1 MMNRREF
8 TVAVAAGAAATL
20 TTAAPARSAGNPVKN
35 VVMVHGL
42 YADGSCWSDVIV
54 RLLATGLNVTSVQNP
69 LTTFEDDVA
78 AATRALDSQDGSTVL
93 VAHSY
98 GGMVA
103 TQAGVHPNV
112 VGLVYIAA
120 RAPDTGENYAALA
133 ARFPTPP
140 ASNGLVKVGNYLML
154 SETAFLNDFA
164 NGVEAVKA
172 HVLYAVQQP
181 NVATLSPN
189 ARTTAAAWRTK
200 PSWYAV
206 SKQDRTINP
215 DLERFMA
222 ARMKAT
228 TIEIDAGHLS
238 LVSHV
243 QEVSNLILKAVAAV
257 SYPSG

>member
-1 MMNRREF
+1 MNRRQF
-8 TVAVAAGAAATL
+8 TIAAAAGVASAL
-20 TTAAPARSAGNPVKN
+20 TEMPKPASAAPPIKN

-54 RLLATGLNVTSVQNP
+54 RLQAAGLHVMSVQNP

-78 AATRALDSQDGSTVL
+78 SATRALDMQDGPTVL

-103 TQAGVHPNV
+103 TQAGAHPNV
-112 VGLVYIAA
+112 ERLVYIAA
-120 RAPDTGENYAALA
+120 RAPDAGENYAALA

-140 ASNGLVKVGNYLML
+140 ASAGLVKAGNYLML
-154 SETAFLNDFA
+154 NENAFLNDFA
-164 NGVEAVKA
+164 NGVDPVKA

-181 NVATLSPN
+181 NLATLSPN
-189 ARTTAAAWRTK
+189 ARTTVAAWRTK

-206 SKQDRTINP
+206 SKQDRTIDP

-222 ARMKAT
+222 KRMKAT

-238 LVSHV
+238 LVSHA
-243 QEVSNLILKAVAAV
+243 QEVSDLIIQAT
-257 SYPSG
+257 SGP

>member
-1 MMNRREF
+1 MNRREF
-8 TVAVAAGAAATL
+8 TVAVAAGGASTL
-20 TTAAPARSAGNPVKN
+20 MSALPAQSARSPVKN

-54 RLLATGLNVTSVQNP
+54 RLQATGLNVTSVQNP

-78 AATRALDSQDGSTVL
+78 AATRALESQDGPTVL

-112 VGLVYIAA
+112 TGLVYIAA
-120 RAPDTGENYAALA
+120 RAPDAGESYTALA

-140 ASNGLVKVGNYLML
+140 AGEGLVKFENYLKL
-154 SETAFLNDFA
+154 SETAFLDDFA
-164 NGVEAVKA
+164 NGVDPVRAR
-172 HVLYAVQQP
+172 VLYAVQQP

-206 SKQDRTINP
+206 SMQDRTINP

-222 ARMKAT
+222 ARMKAS

-238 LVSHV
+238 LVSHP
-243 QEVSNLILKAVAAV
+243 QEVSNLILAATAG
-257 SYPSG
+257 S

>member
-1 MMNRREF
+1 MNRREF
-8 TVAVAAGAAATL
+8 SLGVAAGGAATM
-20 TTAAPARSAGNPVKN
+20 TAVVPVKSAASPVKN

-54 RLLATGLNVTSVQNP
+54 QLQAAGLAVTSVQNP
-69 LTTFEDDVA
+69 LTTFADDVA
-78 AATRALDSQDGSTVL
+78 AVTRALDVQDGPTVL

-103 TQAGVHPNV
+103 TQAGVHPTV
-112 VGLVYIAA
+112 VGMVYIAA
-120 RAPDTGENYAALA
+120 RAPDAGENYSALA

-140 ASNGLVKVGNYLML
+140 ASNGLVKFGDYLEL
-154 SETAFLNDFA
+154 SKSAFLSDFA
-164 NGVEAVKA
+164 NGVDPVKA
-172 HVLYAVQQP
+172 RVLYAVQQP
-181 NVATLSPN
+181 NLASLSPN
-189 ARTTAAAWRTK
+189 ARTSVAAWRTK

-206 SKQDRTINP
+206 SKQDRTIDP

-222 ARMKAT
+222 KRMNAT

-243 QEVSNLILKAVAAV
+243 QEVSDLILQAA
-257 SYPSG
+257 SGALP